1 MSLDGRFNIDVVI
14 HDIDGT
20 SQLNVLSL
28 ESTDAAS
35 STAKAALVTGT
46 IGTQV
51 VYISRQ
57 PIPYTA
63 ADGTSVS
70 FSFVERVA
78 LQGNPHIELTTNAL
92 GQKYF
97 ASGNRVGLYEMTG
110 SERTNTTFALRT
122 TTGTATYSLLVYG
135 S

>member
-78 LQGNPHIELTTNAL
+78 LRGNPHVELTTNAL
-92 GQKYF
+92 GQRYF
-97 ASGNRVGLYEMTG
+97 ASNNRVGLYEMTG